1 MMEYD
6 LSKLYF
12 MGDLW
17 MASMTVEFFKV
28 VLKIVQTMEKKI
40 TRLSKAFLMKLR
52 KKVRFIVIIN
62 R

>member
-1 MMEYD
+1 
-6 LSKLYF
+6 
-12 MGDLW
+12 

-28 VLKIVQTMEKKI
+28 VLKNSANDGEEDYKI
-40 TRLSKAFLMKLR
+40 IKSIFDEIK